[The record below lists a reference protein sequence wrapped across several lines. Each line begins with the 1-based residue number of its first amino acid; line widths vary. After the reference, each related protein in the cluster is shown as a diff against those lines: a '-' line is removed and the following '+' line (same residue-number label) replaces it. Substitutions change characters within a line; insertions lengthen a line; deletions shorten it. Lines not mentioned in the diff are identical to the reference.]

1 MTGNDKFDNDAGRIG
16 ARMMEEARKSRK
28 HNTLT
33 RDKIK
38 QTVENF
44 FGEHEEKELI
54 VTISLD
60 SSNRKAICNF
70 HIASEIYEIVE
81 DSTKTELIISNYA
94 SPLVSLIPDDV
105 TIRYEEVTRCEAT
118 VRTGE
123 TKDDILADVLEIEFK
138 NSTVMELGFLC
149 IWDPYK

>member
-1 MTGNDKFDNDAGRIG
+1 MKN
-16 ARMMEEARKSRK
+16 E
-28 HNTLT
+28 LT
-33 RDKIK
+33 RETIK
-38 QTVENF
+38 QTVEDF

-54 VTISLD
+54 VTVSLD
-60 SSNRKAICNF
+60 LDNRKTICNF

-81 DSTKTELIISNYA
+81 NSTKTELIISNYA

-123 TKDDILADVLEIEFK
+123 TENDILADVLEIGFK
-138 NSTVMELGFLC
+138 NGIVLELGFLK
-149 IWDPYK
+149 I

>member
-1 MTGNDKFDNDAGRIG
+1 MLR
-16 ARMMEEARKSRK
+16 
-28 HNTLT
+28 
-33 RDKIK
+33 
-38 QTVENF
+38 
-44 FGEHEEKELI
+44 
-54 VTISLD
+54 
-60 SSNRKAICNF
+60 AICNF

-149 IWDPYK
+149 I

>member
-1 MTGNDKFDNDAGRIG
+1 
-16 ARMMEEARKSRK
+16 ME
-28 HNTLT
+28 LT
-33 RDKIK
+33 RETIK
-38 QTVENF
+38 QTVEDF
-44 FGEHEEKELI
+44 FGEHEEKELV
-54 VTISLD
+54 VTVSLD

-105 TIRYEEVTRCEAT
+105 TIRYDEVTRCEAT

-123 TKDDILADVLEIEFK
+123 TKDDIVAHVLEIGFM
-138 NSTVMELGFLC
+138 NSTVIELGFLY
-149 IWDPYK
+149 IWYQNKQFII

>member
-1 MTGNDKFDNDAGRIG
+1 
-16 ARMMEEARKSRK
+16 ME
-28 HNTLT
+28 
-33 RDKIK
+33 D
-38 QTVENF
+38 F
-44 FGEHEEKELI
+44 FAEHEEKELV

-81 DSTKTELIISNYA
+81 DSTKAELIISNYA

-105 TIRYEEVTRCEAT
+105 TIRYEEVVKCEST

-123 TKDDILADVLEIEFK
+123 TEDDILADVLEIEFV
-138 NSTVMELGFLC
+138 NGTVMELGFLC
-149 IWDPYK
+149 I